1 MIQVIHGNFL
11 FTKTRCGFTYRP
23 DSFLL
28 IKDGIINALMDRL
41 PDEYSSL
48 PCLDFSKN
56 LIIPGFCD
64 LHTHAPQFMNCG
76 TGYDEELIPWLE
88 KYTYPTESRFSDN
101 DFASKAYL
109 DFFRELWRVGT
120 TRACVFGTLHRE
132 ASEIL
137 FSQMLSSGIGG
148 YVGKVNM
155 DRNSIPSL
163 SETTEESITE
173 TEAFLSHTCNKS
185 DLVKPIL
192 TPRFVPSTSEKLMSA
207 LGSLAEKYDLPIQ
220 SHVSENRDEVEWVR
234 QLHPDIPSFSEVYDY
249 YGLLRNKRTI
259 LAHAIYLEDREK
271 ALLKDKEIYLAH
283 CPLSNNNM
291 ASGIMP
297 LSEYMNRDMLLG
309 LGTDVS
315 GGHRLDMMSSISGA
329 CEASNLLYVFE
340 PRHRRVNLSEAF
352 YLATKGGGSFF
363 GKVGSFEE
371 GYEADMLVLDPDILP
386 HQDVGTPEQM
396 IGRFVYS
403 ADASKIQHRF
413 VRGREILSFS

>member
-1 MIQVIHGNFL
+1 MIQLIRGNFL
-11 FTKTRCGFTYRP
+11 FTENKFGFTYRP
-23 DSFLL
+23 DAFLIL
-28 IKDGIINALMDRL
+28 EDGIIKSLMNHL
-41 PDEYSSL
+41 PDEYQSVA
-48 PCLDFSKN
+48 CLDFSKN

-88 KYTYPTESRFSDN
+88 KYTFPTESRFSDN
-101 DFASKAYL
+101 DFALNAYS
-109 DFFRELWRVGT
+109 DFFKELWRVGT

-137 FSQMLSSGIGG
+137 FSQMIKSGIGG

-155 DRNSIPSL
+155 DRNSISSL
-163 SETTEESITE
+163 SETTEESIAE
-173 TEAFLSHTCNKS
+173 TEEFLSHTIGKS
-185 DLVKPIL
+185 DLIKPIL
-192 TPRFVPSTSEKLMSA
+192 TPRFVPSTTEELMTA
-207 LGSLAEKYDLPIQ
+207 LGQMAEKYDLPIQ
-220 SHVSENRDEVEWVR
+220 SHVSENRDEVSWVR
-234 QLHPDIPSFSEVYDY
+234 RLHPDIPSFSEVYEY
-249 YGLLRNKRTI
+249 FGLLRKKRTI
-259 LAHAIYLEDREK
+259 LAHAIYLEQREK
-271 ALLKDKEIYLAH
+271 TLLKDKGTFLAH

-297 LSEYMNRDMLLG
+297 LSEYIDADMMIG
-309 LGTDVS
+309 LGSDVS

-340 PRHRRVNLSEAF
+340 PQHRKVSLSEAF

-371 GYEADMLVLDPDILP
+371 GYEADFLVLDPDLFSHPIES
-386 HQDVGTPEQM
+386 TPEQM

-403 ADASKIQHRF
+403 ADATKIHRRF
-413 VRGREILSFS
+413 VRGKEIFIG

>member
-1 MIQVIHGNFL
+1 LTQIIHGNFL
-11 FTKTRCGFTYRP
+11 FTKNSSGFTYRP
-23 DSFLL
+23 DAFLL
-28 IKDGIINALMDRL
+28 LEDGIIKALMNYL
-41 PDEYSSL
+41 PEEYLSL

-88 KYTYPTESRFSDN
+88 KYTFPTESRFCDN
-101 DFASKAYL
+101 EFAQTAYKS
-109 DFFRELWRVGT
+109 FFQELWRVGT

-137 FSQMLSSGIGG
+137 FSLMIKSGIGG

-163 SETTEESITE
+163 SETTEESIAE
-173 TEAFLSHTCNKS
+173 TEKFLSHTLGKS

-192 TPRFVPSTSEKLMSA
+192 TPRFVPSTTEDLMTA
-207 LGSLAEKYDLPIQ
+207 LGQLAEKYDLPIQ
-220 SHVSENRDEVEWVR
+220 SHVSENRDEVLWVR
-234 QLHPDIPSFSEVYDY
+234 RLHPNIPSFSEVYDH
-249 YGLLRNKRTI
+249 YGLLRRRKTI

-271 ALLKDKEIYLAH
+271 TLLKNKGTFLAH
-283 CPLSNNNM
+283 CPLSNCNM

-297 LSEYMNRDMLLG
+297 LSEHIDTGMLIG
-309 LGTDVS
+309 LGSDVS

-329 CEASNLLYVFE
+329 CEASNLLYVFK
-340 PRHRRVNLSEAF
+340 PQHRKVSLSEAF

-371 GYEADMLVLDPDILP
+371 GYEADFLVLDPDPFADPIES
-386 HQDVGTPEQM
+386 TPEQM

-403 ADASKIQHRF
+403 ADSTAIRHRF
-413 VRGREILSFS
+413 VRGKEIFIN